1 MIIQNLIENYVCFDI
16 IETGDETNMADSF
29 YEVLD
34 MALYDKGLN
43 TNSAWKLL
51 QEEGVK
57 ISRAAF
63 YQYSSGACVPKYA
76 RAATILQT
84 LGVEFDEEELVSIL
98 NESEKRLNNSWK
110 YSEMLSTSI
119 KVNYRKLID
128 DDHAEALFRA
138 RVEETSSGVTDYI
151 SKLIRKDLSQSVLKK
166 GEDY

>member
-1 MIIQNLIENYVCFDI
+1 M
-16 IETGDETNMADSF
+16 
-29 YEVLD
+29 
-34 MALYDKGLN
+34 
-43 TNSAWKLL
+43 
-51 QEEGVK
+51 
-57 ISRAAF
+57 
-63 YQYSSGACVPKYA
+63 PKYA

-128 DDHAEALFRA
+128 DDHAEVLFKA